1 MKKQMA
7 ADLIAV
13 MERDPACDKYSQ
25 PLLYFKGFQALQA
38 YRVSHLL
45 WTQGRKSLALALQS
59 RVSEVFQVVR
69 ATLTAVSLSL
79 GGSSDSRLGFT
90 LRGKKTLH
98 LVCTLAVVLLS
109 LLAE

>member
-13 MERDPACDKYSQ
+13 MERDPACEKYSQ

-69 ATLTAVSLSL
+69 VVRTRSRSRWVFVILGKLKKSSRRVRPRVYKCRTLCPLT
-79 GGSSDSRLGFT
+79 
-90 LRGKKTLH
+90 
-98 LVCTLAVVLLS
+98 
-109 LLAE
+109 EQ